1 MASSQLVKFMSD
13 LSQYD
18 GEVRTPLALHFIVLT
33 FVRTKELIEARWR
46 EFEALDGAD
55 PLWRIPPERM
65 KMKTEHLV
73 PLAPQAVALLREL
86 RSLPGYES
94 SPYLFPS
101 ASRQGHMSNNT
112 MLYAMYRMGY
122 HHRATAHG
130 FRALASTTLNE
141 AGFHPDLI
149 EKQLAHEERSNS
161 RKAYNHAQYLEKRRE
176 MMTYW
181 ANLVEGRNVIR
192 LKLA

>member
-1 MASSQLVKFMSD
+1 
-13 LSQYD
+13 
-18 GEVRTPLALHFIVLT
+18 
-33 FVRTKELIEARWR
+33 
-46 EFEALDGAD
+46 
-55 PLWRIPPERM
+55 
-65 KMKTEHLV
+65 
-73 PLAPQAVALLREL
+73 
-86 RSLPGYES
+86 
-94 SPYLFPS
+94 
-101 ASRQGHMSNNT
+101 

-149 EKQLAHEERSNS
+149 EKLVLAHEYNS
-161 RKAYNHAQYLEKRRE
+161 GTRKAYNHAQYLEKRRE